1 MFYLYQI
8 IFKMYNFIIKFIFF
22 QKIYTMLPRIGIK
35 IFDEIISLGYKFR
48 FPFDSIIGSLL
59 ICVERDLGKG

>member
-22 QKIYTMLPRIGIK
+22 QKIYTMLTRIGIK
-35 IFDEIISLGYKFR
+35 IFDEIISLGYEFR
-48 FPFDSIIGSLL
+48 FPFDSIMAIWFH
-59 ICVERDLGKG
+59 

>member
-22 QKIYTMLPRIGIK
+22 QKIYTMLTRIGIK
-35 IFDEIISLGYKFR
+35 IFDEIISLGYKLR